1 MITFGI
7 ILLIVGAIIYL
18 LRPQLAEQDVYEG
31 EHKVRSKAPPV
42 LLMFSRPIAS
52 VMMFFGLVLS
62 LLPSLFFWAEPG
74 YQYFLVHPTG
84 TVSAVSSQGIK
95 WRGFAKITP
104 WQKFIDVKVTH
115 SKDEEKDIE
124 GVMTPIPIRFI
135 DQVTADVRISGRFQ
149 LPTDEESFVK
159 LAIKFRSM
167 NNLVQ
172 NTLIPTVREQTINT
186 GYMFAAQDY
195 ISGEAQNFRQTLD
208 EQLKLGVYKVEKTE
222 MIDTVYSD
230 IEAQR
235 REIKEIKTRYLVEK
249 VLDENGFPI
258 RIPHEITQN
267 NIIVSQV
274 IIDAVELEPTF
285 KQRLEAQ
292 RDESAKRQIEQQKVE
307 TAKAAQSRII
317 AEGERDKA
325 AERVAQEK
333 EQVKQLIAIETK
345 LKQEKTNKEL
355 AAIALET
362 ERLLSSKRKVAADA
376 KAYENTK
383 LVSAG
388 LTPQEK
394 AEWKYK
400 TSVGVAK
407 EIANIQFPQTMFMGG
422 EEGGTPLEALIGAAM
437 AKQLQENSGD

>member
-1 MITFGI
+1 
-7 ILLIVGAIIYL
+7 
-18 LRPQLAEQDVYEG
+18 
-31 EHKVRSKAPPV
+31 
-42 LLMFSRPIAS
+42 
-52 VMMFFGLVLS
+52 
-62 LLPSLFFWAEPG
+62 
-74 YQYFLVHPTG
+74 
-84 TVSAVSSQGIK
+84 
-95 WRGFAKITP
+95 
-104 WQKFIDVKVTH
+104 
-115 SKDEEKDIE
+115 
-124 GVMTPIPIRFI
+124 
-135 DQVTADVRISGRFQ
+135 
-149 LPTDEESFVK
+149 
-159 LAIKFRSM
+159 
-167 NNLVQ
+167 
-172 NTLIPTVREQTINT
+172 
-186 GYMFAAQDY
+186 
-195 ISGEAQNFRQTLD
+195 
-208 EQLKLGVYKVEKTE
+208 

-388 LTPQEK
+388 FNTTRKSRVEVQNFRRCGQRDCQHSIP
-394 AEWKYK
+394 
-400 TSVGVAK
+400 
-407 EIANIQFPQTMFMGG
+407 ANHVYGWRRGRYST
-422 EEGGTPLEALIGAAM
+422 
-437 AKQLQENSGD
+437 